1 MDQID
6 TETADREPERRRL
19 GLDRLRLRFR
29 DPALESAFRADRFR
43 HHLGNIRFAF
53 LVGIVLWISW
63 GLLLRPYILAI
74 SELRLDR
81 TMRWGVFIPMLVIGL
96 ALTFTPF
103 FGRIWEWVA
112 VAMATAT
119 MVAWVYY
126 TSNIQTL
133 PAEYGYVGVILI
145 TAFTYTLLRLRF
157 VLVLLIT
164 LIGIGAYLPYAFT
177 TRFVA
182 PVSGVLATL
191 YLVSFGFLGGLAA
204 YRMERFTRTL
214 FLQERQLDQE
224 RLRSDGLL
232 LNILPQVVVDQL
244 KVTSGRRIAQAFE
257 QVTVIFVDAV
267 GSTQQAARS
276 SPDEFAHALDELFSR
291 FDEIADR
298 HGLEKIKTIGD
309 AYMAVAGAPVAM
321 ADHAAAAVAMAIDV
335 IREAGAVRW
344 PSGDQIVVH
353 GGVATGPAVA
363 GVIGRRKFAYDLWGD
378 TVNVASRLEEQ
389 GEPGEVLVSEA
400 TAVQLEDRYEFGPI
414 RILDLKGKGPTPAR
428 ALLGRNSRR
437 SDRGAVDVRRPGS
450 SSPRP
455 SSRRASSRPGASA
468 PARPSPRDP
477 PGARTIVVGVSG
489 AFAENQLVAEM
500 YAQVLEH
507 AGYTVGREFDLRSR
521 EVSQSALESGQIDLK
536 PEYLSSLLLFLD
548 SSAQASSDPAEVAR
562 QVGERLEP
570 EGITVLTPSPAQD
583 TNQFVANAKTA
594 QEFDLTT
601 LSSLAAVAD
610 RLTIGAPPECP
621 LRPFCLL
628 GLRDV
633 YGILFEDFVPLDAG
647 GPQTVAALKSD
658 EVQIGLMFS
667 TDPSIEAN
675 GFIPLLDDR
684 DLQDAENI
692 TPVIRTEKLNDEV
705 RRLLDAVSARL
716 SSDTVTELVGQVVI
730 DGQEVEAVAT
740 AFLAANGL
748 L

>member
-6 TETADREPERRRL
+6 TTTAVPEPSRRRL

-29 DPALESAFRADRFR
+29 DPALESAFRADQFR

-53 LVGIVLWISW
+53 LAGIVLWISW
-63 GLLLRPYILAI
+63 GLLLRPYILAL

-81 TMRWGVFIPMLVIGL
+81 IMRWGVFIPMLVIGL

-112 VAMATAT
+112 VAIATAT
-119 MVAWVYY
+119 IVSWVYY

-157 VLVLLIT
+157 ILVLLIT
-164 LIGIGAYLPYAFT
+164 LIGIGAYLPYAFA
-177 TRFVA
+177 TRYVA

-204 YRMERFTRTL
+204 HRMERFTRTL
-214 FLQERQLDQE
+214 FLRERQLDQE

-257 QVTVIFVDAV
+257 EVTVIFVDAV

-276 SPDEFAHALDELFSR
+276 SPDEFAHALDELFGR

-298 HGLEKIKTIGD
+298 HGLEKVKTIGD

-321 ADHAAAAVAMAIDV
+321 ADHAGAAVAMAVDV

-344 PSGDQIVVH
+344 PSGDRIAVH

-400 TAVQLEDRYEFGPI
+400 TAVQLEDRYEFGPT
-414 RILDLKGKGPTPAR
+414 RILDLKGKGRTPAR
-428 ALLGRNSRR
+428 ALLGRNSN
-437 SDRGAVDVRRPGS
+437 VPIEV
-450 SSPRP
+450 P
-455 SSRRASSRPGASA
+455 S
-468 PARPSPRDP
+468 
-477 PGARTIVVGVSG
+477 T
-489 AFAENQLVAEM
+489 
-500 YAQVLEH
+500 
-507 AGYTVGREFDLRSR
+507 
-521 EVSQSALESGQIDLK
+521 
-536 PEYLSSLLLFLD
+536 
-548 SSAQASSDPAEVAR
+548 
-562 QVGERLEP
+562 
-570 EGITVLTPSPAQD
+570 
-583 TNQFVANAKTA
+583 
-594 QEFDLTT
+594 
-601 LSSLAAVAD
+601 
-610 RLTIGAPPECP
+610 
-621 LRPFCLL
+621 
-628 GLRDV
+628 
-633 YGILFEDFVPLDAG
+633 
-647 GPQTVAALKSD
+647 
-658 EVQIGLMFS
+658 
-667 TDPSIEAN
+667 
-675 GFIPLLDDR
+675 
-684 DLQDAENI
+684 
-692 TPVIRTEKLNDEV
+692 
-705 RRLLDAVSARL
+705 
-716 SSDTVTELVGQVVI
+716 
-730 DGQEVEAVAT
+730 
-740 AFLAANGL
+740 
-748 L
+748 